1 MTNVPQVNAITDND
15 LTMQFSGM
23 VSGVRARALL
33 DSGAGGTFLPHKFLR
48 QSGIAVDGSYT
59 AATSANGT
67 AVQILGMA
75 VCHLTIQDLHC
86 KIRCLVSD
94 LGTDW
99 DLIIGEPWLREH
111 RAELSLI
118 A

>member
-1 MTNVPQVNAITDND
+1 MTNRPQLNAITDNA
-15 LTMQFSGM
+15 LTMQFTGM
-23 VSGVRARALL
+23 VSGVRVRALQ
-33 DSGAGGTFLPHKFLR
+33 DSGAGGTFLSQKSVR
-48 QSGIAVDGSYT
+48 RSSIAVVPCNDGSYT

-86 KIRCLVSD
+86 KIRCLIAD

-99 DLIIGEPWLREH
+99 DHW
-111 RAELSLI
+111 
-118 A
+118 